1 MLTQTK
7 IQIEKD
13 DYDFIKKAC
22 KKLQY
27 RSLSEYMREAVQA
40 KVKADRRRLRE
51 MKRKA
56 AMEMIAKG
64 KQENLFESLEGEDFE
79 DR

>member
-40 KVKADRRRLRE
+40 KVKADRKRLRE

-56 AMEMIAKG
+56 AMEMIGEG
-64 KQENLFESLEGEDFE
+64 KYEGLFEPLGGEDFE